1 MWNYKIA
8 KAVVRQKKRP
18 YTAAVAAAVLLSFS
32 VAAGAYM
39 MNNSGFGTQNPDN
52 TSVSETEMPAVLSA
66 EQEMNEYYKSRDE
79 DISELATGMVF

>member
-1 MWNYKIA
+1 MA

-32 VAAGAYM
+32 VVAGAYM
-39 MNNSGFGTQNPDN
+39 MNNSGFGTVN
-52 TSVSETEMPAVLSA
+52 TQGTAVSETEMPAVLSA
-66 EQEMNEYYKSRDE
+66 EQEMNEFYEGRDE